1 MTSPLSFYSQ
11 EKEIL
16 EQNLSKL
23 KKQLYTISTLRLLVF
38 LITAFSIYFF
48 FGEIKLVAVCA
59 FVGVILFGL
68 LLVKNAA
75 LQIRKQILVEKIE
88 INSIEISVLQGNFD
102 SLDSGKEFVDANHFF
117 SNDIDLFGKRSFYQ
131 YSNRTATKEG
141 AAFYAKHLTE
151 NSIVNIEEKQKSI
164 QELSE
169 RVHWRQHFSAIAS
182 LVKVEVSSQAIIKYI
197 KGYKEVLPSYN
208 RVLITIFPFTSLV
221 FIGLVSFGLLPF
233 SYLVVWFFM
242 GLFITGTQVKK
253 TSKIYNQSGKAK
265 ETFKQYYKLLEEIE
279 KANFT
284 TSVLKEQQQKVQ
296 LENEKASV
304 VFYKFS
310 KILDSFDQ
318 RNNVLIALVGNAF
331 FLWDIQNAY
340 KVEKWISK
348 YKNTVEN
355 WFDVITFFDAQNTL
369 ANFHFNHPAF
379 VFPIILKQKAVV
391 KAKELGHPL
400 LNSEKRVDND
410 FEINKEQ
417 FYIVTGANMAG
428 KSTFLRTVSLTVVM
442 ANLGLPVC
450 AKEFEYSPIKLI
462 TSMRTSDSLA
472 DDESYFYSELKRLK
486 FIVDQITNEDY
497 FIVLDEILKGT
508 NSKDKAI
515 GSKKFVEKLNVS
527 KSTGIIATHDVSLCV
542 LEEENESIE
551 NYFFDAEIKNDE
563 LHFDYTLKKGVC
575 KNMNASFLLKK
586 MKIV

>member
-1 MTSPLSFYSQ
+1 MTNPLSFYNQ

-38 LITAFSIYFF
+38 LATAFSVYFF
-48 FGEIKLVAVCA
+48 FDEIKFVAISA
-59 FVGVILFGL
+59 FIGVVLFGL
-68 LLVKNAA
+68 LLVKNAT
-75 LQIRKQILVEKIE
+75 LQIRKQILAEKIK

-102 SLDSGKEFVDANHFF
+102 SLDSGREFVDANHFF

-141 AAFYAKHLTE
+141 AALYAKHLTE
-151 NSIVNIEEKQKSI
+151 NSIANIKEKQKSI

-169 RVHWRQHFSAIAS
+169 RVDWRQHFSAIAS

-197 KGYKEVLPSYN
+197 KDYKEVLPNYN
-208 RVLITIFPFTSLV
+208 RVLITIFPLTSLV
-221 FIGLVSFGLLPF
+221 FIGLVSFGLFPF
-233 SYLVVWFFM
+233 SYLVAWFFM

-284 TSVLKEQQQKVQ
+284 TSILKEQQKKVQ

-369 ANFHFNHPAF
+369 ANFYFNHPTF
-379 VFPIILKQKAVV
+379 VFPILSKEKAIVR
-391 KAKELGHPL
+391 AQELGHPL

-428 KSTFLRTVSLTVVM
+428 KSTFLRTVSLTIVM

-450 AKEFEYSPIKLI
+450 AKEFEYAPIKLI

-486 FIVDQITNEDY
+486 FIVDEIANEDY

-515 GSKKFVEKLNVS
+515 GSKKFVEKLNAS

>member
-1 MTSPLSFYSQ
+1 MTNPLSFYNQ

-16 EQNLSKL
+16 EEKLSKL
-23 KKQLYTISTLRLLVF
+23 KKQLYTISSLRLLVF
-38 LITAFSIYFF
+38 LITVFSVYFF
-48 FGEIKLVAVCA
+48 FGEITLVAICA
-59 FVGVILFGL
+59 FVGIVLFGL

-75 LQIRKQILVEKIE
+75 LQIRKQILVEKIK

-117 SNDIDLFGKRSFYQ
+117 SNDIDLFGERSFYQ

-141 AAFYAKHLTE
+141 AALYAKQLTE
-151 NSIVNIEEKQKSI
+151 NSITNIEEKQKAI
-164 QELSE
+164 QELSSK
-169 RVHWRQHFSAIAS
+169 VHWRQHFSAIAS
-182 LVKVEVSSQAIIKYI
+182 LVKVEVSSQTIIKYI
-197 KGYKEVLPSYN
+197 KDYKEVLPNYN

-233 SYLVVWFFM
+233 SYLVAWFFM

-279 KANFT
+279 KTNFT
-284 TSVLKEQQQKVQ
+284 TSILKEQQQKVRS
-296 LENEKASV
+296 ENEKASV

-348 YKNTVEN
+348 YKNIVEN

-369 ANFHFNHPAF
+369 ANFHFNHPIF
-379 VFPIILKQKAVV
+379 VFPVLLKEKAVV
-391 KAKELGHPL
+391 KATKLGHPL

-428 KSTFLRTVSLTVVM
+428 KSTFLRTVSLTIVM

-450 AKEFEYSPIKLI
+450 AEQFEYAPIKLI

-486 FIVDQITNEDY
+486 FIVDQIADEDY

-515 GSKKFVEKLNVS
+515 GSKKFVEKLNAS

-542 LEEENESIE
+542 LEQENESIE
-551 NYFFDAEIKNDE
+551 NYFFDAEIHNDE
-563 LHFDYTLKKGVC
+563 LHFDYTLKKGIC